1 MAIRRE
7 IFPQNPGQ
15 VCPPCTAGSGGGR
28 RKVHCRGD
36 LTVEGLAHFY
46 GQMKSLGYH
55 ITVLAVTAMTAASV
69 NSENVGEPMEQVGVD
84 VGVMVSQVVEH
95 HLTGCHLVLITTT
108 QHSHVFSSTSRHI
121 RSTVEAGVV
130 VEAGWVL
137 SQDQQTQDHL
147 LQGLWGDTRTTCR
160 GLILDLTANDSAAF
174 PLRFLESAMLW
185 KLSETRVVVVGGRA
199 EVKHVLLHHTLR
211 NTVHAFY
218 VALPDLTLHT
228 PPRNSSSR
236 LRKDLPQKASVSER
250 VWVYRR
256 CLYCNNGEADVQLIL
271 EPNITSSLFHNQFQ
285 NFRGHRMRIVSVPHF
300 PYMDYERKINM
311 RGGIVKPR
319 DSLDTRLITS
329 FSAAL
334 NFTYDI
340 YAEPDRSFGD
350 ERDGNF
356 TGMIGQ
362 LQREESD
369 FCTIMAATRGRLKVV
384 EFFRAYPSDLMVVTS
399 LKPSLLPAHLS
410 FIRPFADV
418 IWFAL
423 LASVV
428 TWGGLM
434 WLLQRASSRVVGG
447 RAVRF
452 NTILLYGWG
461 ALLEQPPSDPS
472 VSVSGQVLVGWWL
485 VFCLIIATGFRSSLI
500 AHLTVQGKSPTP
512 ESFQDLVDRKNWRWA
527 TEPWLYKG
535 AAYEYFAKHTDAV
548 VNQIFKGMEVLVA
561 EEALQQVLEGGF
573 SLIDFQNYISV
584 VVASRYT
591 DSLGNT
597 PFYISSNG
605 ISVLGSSGWS
615 FRKGAPF
622 YGRFLQLK
630 SKLEDAGIINYWTG
644 KIIEKRVKENREAA
658 AMDEKA
664 TQASLGE
671 DDETQ
676 EVLGLR
682 HLQGAFYVMFL
693 GSSFAFLTFM
703 GEIFIYSHPTLQ

>member
-1 MAIRRE
+1 
-7 IFPQNPGQ
+7 
-15 VCPPCTAGSGGGR
+15 
-28 RKVHCRGD
+28 
-36 LTVEGLAHFY
+36 
-46 GQMKSLGYH
+46 MKSLGYH

-236 LRKDLPQKASVSER
+236 LRKDLPQKVPELQRPQDADRISATLPLHGLREEDQYAGRHSQTQR
-250 VWVYRR
+250 LARYQA
-256 CLYCNNGEADVQLIL
+256 NN
-271 EPNITSSLFHNQFQ
+271 
-285 NFRGHRMRIVSVPHF
+285 
-300 PYMDYERKINM
+300 K
-311 RGGIVKPR
+311 
-319 DSLDTRLITS
+319 
-329 FSAAL
+329 
-334 NFTYDI
+334 YDI